1 LTVEKYSFDPTG
13 SGLIVGAFGVQF
25 AGQTA
30 HIANNTQHVLHN
42 MYFMAAQQHNKLKKC
57 HFSVTA

>member
-25 AGQTA
+25 AGHTA
-30 HIANNTQHVLHN
+30 HIANNTQHVLHSSLSTQAKN
-42 MYFMAAQQHNKLKKC
+42 G

>member
-1 LTVEKYSFDPTG
+1 VPDVFHQLTVEKYSFDPTG

-30 HIANNTQHVLHN
+30 HITDDK
-42 MYFMAAQQHNKLKKC
+42 M
-57 HFSVTA
+57 